1 VPSISKLRAL
11 ASSARNLATGKPLLA
26 IFEVNLRCN
35 SACGYCALPLNRGR
49 YEMTR
54 AEIRAVFARL
64 SRGGLRIVF
73 VQGGEPT
80 LRPDLADVL
89 EDMCALGLFPVL
101 ITNGTRL
108 SAALVARLTRLRMQ
122 ISVSL
127 DTLDRSRYRKIRDAD
142 QLPRVL
148 EGIAALQTFAGT
160 KFITCIVSDVNRG
173 DVRGVVAFARERG
186 FIPVV
191 GAYHWGVG
199 TYGKEDERLRY
210 DPALAAAVFRE
221 VRDSGEVPAGYY
233 RDYLDDSVRWLSGG
247 SLPPCDAGRY
257 SVAID
262 ASGNVAPCLVHPSA
276 GNLRKTSLDEILA
289 RFDRDAIG
297 RCSRA
302 STCNLLCSRV
312 VGTALRRPISGART
326 LLSLRP

>member
-1 VPSISKLRAL
+1 MPSISKLRAL

-127 DTLDRSRYRKIRDAD
+127 DTLDRSRYRKIRGAD

-233 RDYLDDSVRWLSGG
+233 RDYLDDSVRWLSGAASRPATPDATASPSTPPATSHRVWRIPRRAICARRRSTRYWRVLTATRSAAARARRPAICCVRG
-247 SLPPCDAGRY
+247 SSEPRCAGR
-257 SVAID
+257 S
-262 ASGNVAPCLVHPSA
+262 P
-276 GNLRKTSLDEILA
+276 A
-289 RFDRDAIG
+289 RA
-297 RCSRA
+297 RC
-302 STCNLLCSRV
+302 
-312 VGTALRRPISGART
+312 
-326 LLSLRP
+326 